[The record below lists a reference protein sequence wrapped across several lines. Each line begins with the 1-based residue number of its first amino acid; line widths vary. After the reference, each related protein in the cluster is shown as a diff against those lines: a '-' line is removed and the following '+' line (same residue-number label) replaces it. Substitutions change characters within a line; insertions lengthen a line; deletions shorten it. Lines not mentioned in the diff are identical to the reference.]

1 VQDSIPSRPSLTRRQ
16 RLRRI
21 ALVLLG
27 GTLLGCLIIL
37 VQAWVPMG
45 KGAEGARLERMRGS
59 SQWSDGVFENPQPL
73 WNDGWGMVTEVFSG
87 SDYGSPDASVS
98 LPVEEVDPARFDR
111 APSTGLR
118 VTWLGHSTL
127 LIEIDGLRVL
137 TDPVWGP
144 RTSPLRWL
152 GPARWYPPLIALDE
166 LPAIDAV
173 IISHDHY
180 DHLDQPTIDAMK
192 EWDTIFV
199 APLGVGA
206 HLEYWGVPTDRIVEL
221 DWWERTRVGE
231 LELVATPARHA
242 SGRSLFDQNA
252 TLWAGYALL
261 GPRHR
266 VYFSGDTGLFPA
278 MTEIGERFG
287 PFDLTMI
294 EAGAYGQSWPDW
306 HIGPEQAV
314 RAHQMVRGEVL
325 LPIHW
330 GLFNLAYHGWTEPIE
345 RTLVAAAAAGV
356 DVAAPRPGQSFE
368 PETLGPGGL
377 TERWWPDVP
386 WRDADE
392 YPIVSTNV
400 D

>member
-1 VQDSIPSRPSLTRRQ
+1 MSEASILTPRQ
-16 RLRRI
+16 RRRRI
-21 ALVLLG
+21 MLGLLG
-27 GTLLGCLIIL
+27 VTSVGCLIIL

-45 KGAEGARLERMRGS
+45 KRADGARLERMRGS
-59 SQWSDGVFENPQPL
+59 AQWADGVFENPQPL
-73 WNDGWGMVTEVFSG
+73 WNDPWGMISEIFST
-87 SDYGSPDASVS
+87 SDYGSPDEREP
-98 LPVEEVDPARFDR
+98 LPVVQPDPASFES
-111 APSTGLR
+111 APPTGLR

-127 LIEIDGLRVL
+127 LVEIDGLRLL

-144 RTSPLRWL
+144 RTAPLTWL
-152 GPARWYPPLIALDE
+152 GPERWYPPPIALDD

-180 DHLDQPTIDAMK
+180 DHLDQPTIDAIK
-192 EWDTIFV
+192 QWNTTFV

-206 HLEYWGVPTDRIVEL
+206 HLEYWGVPVERIVEL
-221 DWWERTRVGE
+221 DWWEPTRIANASSE
-231 LELVATPARHA
+231 LELVAVPARHA
-242 SGRSLFDQNA
+242 SGRHVFDQNA

-261 GPRHR
+261 GARHR

-278 MTEIGERFG
+278 MAEIGERFG

-294 EAGAYGQSWPDW
+294 ESGAYGQSWPDW

-314 RAHQMVRGEVL
+314 RAHQMVRGELL

-356 DVAAPRPGQSFE
+356 EVAAPRPGQSFE
-368 PETLGPGGL
+368 PEALGPGGL
-377 TERWWPDVP
+377 VERWWPEVP
-386 WRDADE
+386 WRTAEE

>member
-1 VQDSIPSRPSLTRRQ
+1 VKSWTSLTSRQ
-16 RLRRI
+16 RRRRI
-21 ALVLLG
+21 ALALLG
-27 GTLLGCLIIL
+27 VTLLGCLIML
-37 VQAWVPMG
+37 VQAWVPIG
-45 KGAEGARLERMRGS
+45 KQATGARLERMRGS
-59 SQWSDGVFENPQPL
+59 PQWADGVFENPQPL
-73 WNDGWGMVTEVFSG
+73 WNNTWGMVSELFSA
-87 SDYGSPDASVS
+87 SDYGSPDPSVAF
-98 LPVEEVDPARFDR
+98 PVEQIDPARFDV
-111 APSTGLR
+111 PPPTGLR

-127 LIEIDGLRVL
+127 LVEIDGLRVL

-144 RTSPLRWL
+144 RTSPLSWL
-152 GPARWYPPLIALDE
+152 GPGRWYPPPIALDE

-180 DHLDQPTIDAMK
+180 DHLDQPTIDAIK
-192 EWDTIFV
+192 HWDTTFV
-199 APLGVGA
+199 VPLGVAA
-206 HLEYWGVPTDRIVEL
+206 HLEYWGVPLDRIVEL
-221 DWWERTRVGE
+221 DWWEQTRIGE
-231 LELVATPARHA
+231 IDLITVPSRHA
-242 SGRSLFDQNA
+242 SGRQLFDQNA

-261 GPRHR
+261 GSRHR

-294 EAGAYGQSWPDW
+294 EAGAYGQAWPDW

-314 RAHQMVRGEVL
+314 RAHRMVRGEVL

-368 PETLGPGGL
+368 PDALGPGGL
-377 TERWWPDVP
+377 IERWWPEVP
-386 WRDADE
+386 WRTADE